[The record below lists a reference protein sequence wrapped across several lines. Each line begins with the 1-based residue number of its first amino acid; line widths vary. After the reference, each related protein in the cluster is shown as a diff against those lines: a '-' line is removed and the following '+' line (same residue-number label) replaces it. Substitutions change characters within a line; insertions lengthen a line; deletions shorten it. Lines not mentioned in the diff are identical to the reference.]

1 MITRA
6 RAAFIFIFVTVL
18 LDMVA
23 FGVIIPVLP
32 QLIVTLEGGDTASA
46 AGVFGIFGTAFAF
59 MQFLSAPFLG
69 ALADRFGRRP
79 VILLSNLG
87 LGADYVVMA
96 LAPTIPILFVGRL
109 ISGITSSSFSTAG
122 AYVADVTPPEKRAAR
137 FGMLGVAFGIGFI
150 IGPALGGFLA
160 SVDLRAPFWAAAVLS
175 FANFLYGL
183 LILPESL
190 PRERRGRF
198 SPKAANPIGALR
210 FLGGHR
216 GLVGLASAAFFAYL
230 AHDSLPVTFVLYAAH
245 RFAFD
250 ERSIGLALAL
260 AGVSSLIVQGGVI
273 GRVVAA
279 LGEYRALLT
288 GLFIGL
294 LGQLL
299 LGLAPTAPL
308 FLAGIPVWSL
318 FGLATPSLQAIASR
332 SVGPTE
338 QGQLQGALASLR
350 SVATLITPVLYTQ
363 AFAAAIGPLAGLGLP
378 GAAFLLSAC
387 LLFVS
392 AVIVLRAMPERA
404 TQTAGQRAI

>member
-6 RAAFIFIFVTVL
+6 RAAFIFIFITVL

-32 QLIVTLEGGDTASA
+32 QLIVTLEGGDTQSA